1 MGSEN
6 LECTRLS
13 EVDLDQLC
21 KEVDD
26 LLNADKI
33 EHSSVITNTVLN
45 DSIHHLDLS
54 SSDVSSIESVVD
66 ELDDSIESLNLDIA
80 GKNKLIQEQETTI
93 NRLELLVEQLMIQ
106 VQRYKVKERKNNYEK
121 SQAR

>member
-6 LECTRLS
+6 LECTRFS